1 VILLRHL
8 LKRFKVEPSVIY
20 NIETSVEKGSKRN
33 NMLSNIDDATLTRVA
48 QALGEEDAIKLI
60 EILKNSNETTDDE
73 IASKTGIRLNSVRK
87 ILYKLYDHSL
97 VSLRRTRDPK
107 TGWFIFHWRL
117 QSDQLEGFIQ
127 SQKRRVLEKLN
138 VRLEFEKNHDFYY
151 CYTPACKRVPFE
163 EAVEL
168 VFKCKTCG
176 KPLMHYD
183 NDRILEALEKRVETL
198 RKELGE

>member
-1 VILLRHL
+1 
-8 LKRFKVEPSVIY
+8 
-20 NIETSVEKGSKRN
+20 
-33 NMLSNIDDATLTRVA
+33 
-48 QALGEEDAIKLI
+48 
-60 EILKNSNETTDDE
+60 
-73 IASKTGIRLNSVRK
+73 VRK

-117 QSDQLEGFIQ
+117 QPDQLEGFIL
-127 SQKRRVLEKLN
+127 SQKRRVLEKLDI
-138 VRLEFEKNHDFYY
+138 RLEYEKNHDFY
-151 CYTPACKRVPFE
+151 CCGTPGCKRIPFE

-168 VFKCKTCG
+168 VFRCPTCG

-183 NDRILEALEKRVETL
+183 NERILESLTKKVEIL